1 MCKQLRHCGWQ
12 SESGHEAHGTSDQR
26 MQSTVYGRVNTT
38 RDVFITMARSRL
50 AERLSE
56 FIKEQRQYQS
66 LTDETSPSLTMSAVS
81 TGF

>member
-1 MCKQLRHCGWQ
+1 
-12 SESGHEAHGTSDQR
+12 
-26 MQSTVYGRVNTT
+26 MQSTVYGRVNST

-66 LTDETSPSLTMSAVS
+66 LTDETSPLRSLRP
-81 TGF
+81 

>member
-1 MCKQLRHCGWQ
+1 
-12 SESGHEAHGTSDQR
+12 
-26 MQSTVYGRVNTT
+26 MQSTVYGRVNST

-66 LTDETSPSLTMSAVS
+66 LTDETSPLHSYSRTDDSLRTEERTARALES
-81 TGF
+81 GF